1 MKRYDLYRL
10 VCEQSIPGGNP
21 GGGGGGGQGG
31 GKRRPGDLR
40 LVGDLPKIKIS
51 NTPEIGTDERR
62 PVSPKNF
69 VNFLQGL
76 PTEVIMQIE
85 VKLEAND
92 IEGAIAILAE
102 NGALT
107 EVEIDILEQHLTEY
121 EPNWADSPE
130 GPFAQAGGLLVA
142 IYVLKILNRSENDF
156 VFFTGQVLQEAFMEY
171 AFSQGI
177 MNTPE
182 DMFGDPDANLDVMEQ
197 FLEDWVN
204 TTNISE
210 AAADSIYEYF
220 IALANGE
227 PGAELPLPDWNDV
240 FSFLSFQNFSTLS
253 QPIMVA
259 SLLAKDR
266 DPRNIQGWSWW
277 MGKNSVDLVPEN
289 MLFGKGI
296 KGIGDYVKRNWSKLL
311 SRTRLTRG
319 LLAVGGSGFGLS
331 VRGLA
336 LTFTLELLVFP
347 LVAAAGE
354 VTMELFKIHVESVIN
369 SNPLWWRWMVQHGF
383 VRPSGYAYGN
393 PENGVV
399 TNEFEFDYAFYQL
412 IEGIPVGTG
421 IGTVTTLGDVLGFIT
436 WDVPEYIMDIWD
448 DITGGD
454 PNWEPPIVD
463 PNPPGYPYSYSPSQ
477 PTRQP

>member
-1 MKRYDLYRL
+1 
-10 VCEQSIPGGNP
+10 QSIPGGNP
-21 GGGGGGGQGG
+21 GGGGGGQGG

-40 LVGDLPKIKIS
+40 LVTDLPAIKHS
-51 NTPEIGTDERR
+51 DRPEIGGSPRR
-62 PVSPKNF
+62 PVAPKNF
-69 VNFLQGL
+69 VNFLQGM
-76 PTEVIMQIE
+76 PTEVIMEIE

-92 IEGAIAILAE
+92 IEGAIEILVE

-107 EVEIDILEQHLTEY
+107 ELEVDILLQHLTDN

-156 VFFTGQVLQEAFMEY
+156 VFFTGQVLQEAFMEW
-171 AFSQGI
+171 AFTQGI

-197 FLEDWVN
+197 FLEDWIN

-210 AAADSIYEYF
+210 AAAESIYEYF
-220 IALANGE
+220 IALINGE
-227 PGAELPLPDWNDV
+227 PNAELPLPDFNDL
-240 FSFLSFQNFSTLS
+240 FSFFSFQNFSTLS

-259 SLLAKDR
+259 SLLAR
-266 DPRNIQGWSWW
+266 GQDPRNVQGWSWW
-277 MGKNSVDLVPEN
+277 VGKSSVELVPEN

-296 KGIGDYVKRNWSKLL
+296 KSLGDFVKRNWNKALSK
-311 SRTRLTRG
+311 TRLTRG

-354 VTMELFKIHVESVIN
+354 VTMEMFKIHVESVIN
-369 SNPLWWRWMVQHGF
+369 SNPQWWRWMVQHGF

-412 IEGIPVGTG
+412 IKDIPILYASPLGAPAAAAGVGP
-421 IGTVTTLGDVLGFIT
+421 TLGEVLGFIT

-463 PNPPGYPYSYSPSQ
+463 PNPPGYPYSYDPSQ